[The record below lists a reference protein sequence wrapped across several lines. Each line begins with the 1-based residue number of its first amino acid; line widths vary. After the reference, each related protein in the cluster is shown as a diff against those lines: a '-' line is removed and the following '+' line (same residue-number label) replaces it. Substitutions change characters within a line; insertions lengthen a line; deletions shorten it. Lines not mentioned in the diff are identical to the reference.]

1 MCLTTLT
8 AAQRL
13 TISPPLR
20 LRQGGHRVTS
30 PHPPEG
36 HLVAGQPSL
45 GLGLRHRQAAEPD
58 LRLGSIRRGLGL
70 ADTAPIAAVFG
81 LRQRSSCSLET
92 RLRAAQY
99 AYDSDDEAGTAAS
112 NAQETPSVA
121 NDDDDEADGDSEH
134 AVSASKGKHK
144 KKKKKNKAKTNS
156 AVDSANTADVP
167 ADQRRQGSSL
177 QL

>member
-1 MCLTTLT
+1 MNPRIYLKLF
-8 AAQRL
+8 
-13 TISPPLR
+13 
-20 LRQGGHRVTS
+20 
-30 PHPPEG
+30 
-36 HLVAGQPSL
+36 
-45 GLGLRHRQAAEPD
+45 EP
-58 LRLGSIRRGLGL
+58 SIRSTQLL
-70 ADTAPIAAVFG
+70 AGDD
-81 LRQRSSCSLET
+81 
-92 RLRAAQY
+92 
-99 AYDSDDEAGTAAS
+99 DSDDEAGTAAS